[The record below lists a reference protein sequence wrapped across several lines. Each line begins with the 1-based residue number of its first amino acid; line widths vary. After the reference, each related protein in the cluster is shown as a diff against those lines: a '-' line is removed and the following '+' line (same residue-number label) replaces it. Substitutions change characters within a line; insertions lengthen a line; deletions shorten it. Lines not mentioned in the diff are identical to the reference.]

1 MKNIKILLFTLLV
14 IFSVGFT
21 YNAVYGSSGSGGIT
35 VTVVYTVSTSAGTG
49 GSISPTS
56 RTSVSSGS
64 TTTFTISPNSGYS
77 ISSVSG
83 CSGSLSGTTYTT
95 GAITANCT
103 VTASFVANSYPISY
117 SITGS
122 GTAGPSS
129 CTYGSSVTPSCSPN
143 TGWSTSSCPATFTC
157 STSNSKSVVFV
168 QSPVNCVGS
177 WSDTSICS
185 VTCGGGVK
193 QQVYT
198 ITTPA
203 SNGGTACPY
212 SNGATRWGTTSCN
225 TSACLVPSGGITAT
239 DCTISAGNSSCNTT
253 LTWSTSN
260 PIGTSQ
266 VTTPTNIT
274 VATAN
279 SSSGKSYSISYGSRS
294 FYLYNDGD
302 LLDSDTASAYC
313 ASGTEWDG
321 SSCETIVVPSGGI
334 TATDCTISAG
344 NSSCNTTLTWST
356 SNPIGTSQVTTPTNI
371 TVATANSSSGKSYSI
386 SYGNRSFYLYNDGD
400 LLDSDTASAYCAS
413 GTEWDGSSCETIA
426 PSSYY
431 LSVSKAGNGSGTVSG
446 AGSYDSGDVATAT
459 ATPNSGSTFSGWS
472 GDCDENGQVLMDDDK
487 SCTATFTLSLITS
500 GWITSTDCTITSG
513 NGTCNTTLKWSTTN
527 PVGTSAV
534 TTGSYVTVATAN
546 SNSSGK
552 SYAISYGD
560 NYFFLYNN
568 GDELD
573 SDTAVATCA
582 SGTEWD
588 YDSETCETV
597 TVMSG
602 SLSATS
608 CTIDSGSGVC
618 STTLEWNTINPV
630 GISAVTTN
638 PNIIVATGNSSD
650 SIIEGTDT
658 FSISYGSREFYL
670 YNNGEEPS
678 LDVATA
684 TATCAPNTSWDS
696 GSNVCTA
703 VELVDGIDLIASD
716 PTPTTVELGVPTIF
730 TSTITNQGKLPA
742 GQSFNNLFQKATGA
756 DYQGN
761 PTDLENYL
769 VSENISNLNSGNSR
783 EVDSTPITFNTA
795 GTYYVRVCADKN
807 SQGDVSGAIDESNEN
822 NNCSN
827 WIPVSVGNQGGI
839 DGYWSNETC
848 GECNQSTCKQQC
860 SRTCIPPT
868 DGGVD
873 CPGNDGTGVWNY
885 EQSCYEAPACVDN
898 GNGDD
903 NVNDGGHGIFNIDFK
918 ATPARIFKGRF
929 AILSWT
935 STATSCTSP
944 DFNTENKANSS
955 ELALPI
961 TVSPQSSTT
970 YTITCKEGSITSQT
984 DTVTVKVDSINII
997 ER

>member
-279 SSSGKSYSISYGSRS
+279 SSSGKSYSISYGS
-294 FYLYNDGD
+294 
-302 LLDSDTASAYC
+302 
-313 ASGTEWDG
+313 
-321 SSCETIVVPSGGI
+321 
-334 TATDCTISAG
+334 
-344 NSSCNTTLTWST
+344 
-356 SNPIGTSQVTTPTNI
+356 
-371 TVATANSSSGKSYSI
+371 
-386 SYGNRSFYLYNDGD
+386 RSFYLYNDGD